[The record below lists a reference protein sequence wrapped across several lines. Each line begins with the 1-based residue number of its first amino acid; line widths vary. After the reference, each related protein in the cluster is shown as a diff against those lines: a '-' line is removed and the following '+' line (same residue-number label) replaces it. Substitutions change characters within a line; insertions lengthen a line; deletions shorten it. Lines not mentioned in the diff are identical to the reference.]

1 MQLPKSKM
9 RILLVTTHP
18 LGKGSLNEYAY
29 HFVRYLGQ
37 KPEVS
42 DLILLTDELSE
53 GQHYLVEQLSSEP
66 GAATDFVSCWH
77 FGSWNNPLRIL
88 AAIRKSKPDV
98 VLFNIHSLPPFG
110 NSRISAALGL
120 ITPVLVRRWASKR
133 WYYYTN
139 SSIW

>member
-18 LGKGSLNEYAY
+18 PGKGSLNEYAY
-29 HFVRYLGQ
+29 HFVRYLDQ

-66 GAATDFVSCWH
+66 GAATDFVSCWY

-98 VLFNIHSLPPFG
+98 VLFNIHSLPP
-110 NSRISAALGL
+110 SAIAEFQQ
-120 ITPVLVRRWASKR
+120 R
-133 WYYYTN
+133 
-139 SSIW
+139 